1 MNELI
6 SVTGHTNSIRSIT
19 CLDNENSFV
28 SASKDKTVKLWSLA
42 SFGDG
47 TGKFV
52 DLFQIN
58 LLPLQSFPKQ
68 QILGSSKHKEFADD
82 NFKFVENGVKL
93 S

>member
-1 MNELI
+1 MIFSVAMNNLI

-52 DLFQIN
+52 DLFRFN
-58 LLPLQSFPKQ
+58 LLPLNPDFNPFPN
-68 QILGSSKHKEFADD
+68 D
-82 NFKFVENGVKL
+82 KF
-93 S
+93 